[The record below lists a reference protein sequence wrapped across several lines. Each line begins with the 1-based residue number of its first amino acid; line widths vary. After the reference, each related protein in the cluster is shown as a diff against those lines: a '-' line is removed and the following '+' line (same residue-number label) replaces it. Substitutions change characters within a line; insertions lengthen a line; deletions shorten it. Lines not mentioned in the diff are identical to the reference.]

1 MWNIKIFS
9 IKSMPLGK
17 LNLFKYISNKN
28 KYVTLKKIKKENC
41 KLQKTKN
48 IFLVS
53 KRSRTGYGSGTNMNS
68 MTAGGGGS
76 GSTSLLHNGEN
87 LVKKSGSNFH
97 KSGLKAE
104 NLVKSMRYYM

>member
-68 MTAGGGGS
+68 MTAGSGGS

-97 KSGLKAE
+97 KSSLKAE
-104 NLVKSMRYYM
+104 NLVISMHYYM